1 METHIERY
9 FDAHFDRNK
18 SPESAARAPRV
29 RAGEQR
35 WAEVTATKS
44 LGGFFS
50 WTQTGRNGGARE
62 DRTPDLVNAI
72 HALSQLS
79 YGPISFSGWMLGSA
93 HFTVNAQPKHH
104 ETSIT

>member
-79 YGPISFSGWMLGSA
+79 YGP
-93 HFTVNAQPKHH
+93 KKK
-104 ETSIT
+104 

>member
-1 METHIERY
+1 MTGMTL
-9 FDAHFDRNK
+9 AHQL
-18 SPESAARAPRV
+18 V
-29 RAGEQR
+29 R
-35 WAEVTATKS
+35 
-44 LGGFFS
+44 
-50 WTQTGRNGGARE
+50 GRRKVKIGGARE